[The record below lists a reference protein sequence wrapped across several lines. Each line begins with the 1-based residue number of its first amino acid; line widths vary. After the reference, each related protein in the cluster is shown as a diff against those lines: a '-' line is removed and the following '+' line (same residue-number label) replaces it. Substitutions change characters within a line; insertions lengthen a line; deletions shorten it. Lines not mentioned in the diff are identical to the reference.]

1 MAGSYDHDGTAPV
14 VPVHFVPLQDAR
26 IVATDH
32 LIRTTAHVRQ
42 VLDAKAMMCVYGE
55 SGLGKTFSVDAAL
68 CELAP
73 DNVHH
78 IVISE
83 RAAPPY
89 VRTKLFEAVAG
100 QEPMPRSAAAVDKL
114 LKKAL
119 SEQFH
124 VFVCDNAQWLSAE
137 GYSYWQ
143 HLWSDRATDIAV
155 IFIGCDGG
163 LPLLDRTS
171 ALASSVYLWQRYQ
184 ALSQAQIR
192 EVLPAFHP
200 VWAEADPDDIDLLYQ
215 AADGVF
221 RSWAKLTYQI
231 LTVMHQQERKRI
243 DREIVHGVLSHYW
256 G

>member
-1 MAGSYDHDGTAPV
+1 
-14 VPVHFVPLQDAR
+14 
-26 IVATDH
+26 
-32 LIRTTAHVRQ
+32 
-42 VLDAKAMMCVYGE
+42 MMCVYGE
-55 SGLGKTFSVDAAL
+55 SGLGKTFAVDAAL
-68 CELAP
+68 REFAP
-73 DNVHH
+73 DNVHR
-78 IVISE
+78 IAIAE

-89 VRTKLFEAVAG
+89 VRTRLFEAVAG

-124 VFVCDNAQWLSAE
+124 VFVCDNAQWLTAE

-143 HLWSDRATDIAV
+143 HLWSDRATTVAV
-155 IFIGCDGG
+155 IFIGRDGG

-171 ALASSVYLWQRYQ
+171 TLASSVYLWQRYQ

-200 VWAEADPDDIDLLYQ
+200 IWAEADPDDIDFLYRV
-215 AADGVF
+215 AHGVF

-231 LTVMHQQERKRI
+231 LILMHQQEGKRI
-243 DREIVHGVLSHYW
+243 DREIIHGVLSHYW
-256 G
+256 GSEHEEQQARGASRAAGNARR